1 MALIIVNR
9 PQLFSTRLRGECKF
23 HRIKTYGDP
32 RFSIAIRS
40 FSTRYYFARLDNA
53 NFSPYIKH
61 LPAFLFPPAP
71 QTFQWMSDHLCYN
84 GIVKKHNEV
93 PAAYPLAFSLLH
105 EKTPHFV
112 PKPFFHV
119 KKHAVFTKLRTV
131 LDGFGHLW
139 TVLDKILCY
148 NGTVKKGK
156 SVGGSSAGAFSLPKS
171 ERKWVPCDS
180 PSSAHKRHS
189 PFSPNGPTVWYPVSN
204 QRRLILF
211 SFPHC
216 IRRSKSAA

>member
-1 MALIIVNR
+1 M
-9 PQLFSTRLRGECKF
+9 
-23 HRIKTYGDP
+23 P
-32 RFSIAIRS
+32 RFA
-40 FSTRYYFARLDNA
+40 F
-53 NFSPYIKH
+53 KH
-61 LPAFLFPPAP
+61 FP
-71 QTFQWMSDHLCYN
+71 
-84 GIVKKHNEV
+84 
-93 PAAYPLAFSLLH
+93 
-105 EKTPHFV
+105 FV
-112 PKPFFHV
+112 RKS
-119 KKHAVFTKLRTV
+119 AVFTKLRTV
-131 LDGFGHLW
+131 WDGLGHFW

-211 SFPHC
+211 SFPHHLRQQ
-216 IRRSKSAA
+216 IVFSKLVNKSVSTPFEKFPMKLKNFPMDVR